1 MLTRVLA
8 LLKAEPDGGTAA
20 RALHVFALGAMP
32 ALLAVLTL
40 VSVIFWQDRYAPEGP
55 GPASFKVV
63 ESQPEQQPARML
75 PLLEKSAGV
84 VYADTRLSTRP
95 YWMLVDLRDVDHHT
109 TTVAFPSRH
118 GLKITCWD
126 TADMRSPMASAD
138 RDQADGPMRV
148 VKSGFALDL
157 AATAGPA
164 ALLCEAL
171 FEGPARIRVERWNTA
186 EFATSVAAFHR
197 SSGLLEGGT
206 LVLAAFVFLVAL
218 VNREWIYVLFAGWLV
233 ANFQLAAI
241 SAGFDWTWL
250 GRAVPES
257 LILPMRKAG
266 IAAYC
271 LLTIG
276 LFGRL
281 FSADLKQVR
290 ERWMLVPVQWSGIAL
305 MLSAFVVPFSIFL
318 PIMWT
323 SVAFGVSVIAF
334 LLFRILRTARSAVAM
349 WYGASLAVT
358 LMSGLYE
365 VLAAAFG
372 VKVLIGT
379 INSVT
384 AALAS
389 SLLAALAIAAQ
400 FRVEREKRVAA
411 EAESV
416 RASSKLESTYQA
428 IPIGLFTADEHG
440 TLVQT
445 NPAFRTI
452 VGLGRDAAK
461 RATWSDIFPAHEWK
475 SVLEVS
481 AHSARELEV
490 HRSALT
496 GEERWYVVHVNRSGD
511 VIEGSLQDVTE
522 NKTAHDRLRFLADHD
537 PLTGILNRRGIEMN
551 FARLSRR
558 RTPRPAALAY
568 LDLDRFKLINDL
580 YGPPAGDEVLRQ
592 LCDRVKS
599 HLTEAE
605 SFARVGGDE
614 FVILF
619 HDAPVVRARAL
630 CSALVEAIE
639 NAPFKIGDKA
649 FQVKGSI
656 GLIELDREIS
666 FRDAVATADR
676 ACREAKLGQHGHVV
690 VYEKSSELFRE
701 RIEELR
707 LIERIGQGLED
718 DGLFL
723 EMQPIMSLDRPFDSL
738 NFEVL
743 LRMRDRDNNVIPP
756 GKIISAADNNGRM
769 SIIDRWVLERTLIW
783 IEQHRSRFTATHFIC
798 VNLSGSSLNDERF
811 VEDAFS
817 MLSAHPLAAS
827 LLCLEVTE
835 SVALHDLQNTGRFI
849 DRAKS
854 LGAKIALDDFGAGY
868 SSFSYLRDLPADAL
882 KIDGAFIK
890 GASSHP
896 ANVAI
901 LQAIIELTHNLGMK
915 SIAEWVEDLDTMEL
929 LAELGADYVQG
940 WAIAKSQPGERIVT
954 ATSSA
959 EFIDD
964 IAIRRFVQERKA
976 FRKPPAP
983 IRFLMGGRVAATR

>member
-1 MLTRVLA
+1 MKRTLA
-8 LLKAEPDGGTAA
+8 LLQAEPDAGLAA
-20 RALHVFALGAMP
+20 RALHIFAMGAMP
-32 ALLAVLTL
+32 VLLAVLTL
-40 VSVIFWQDRYAPEGP
+40 ISVVFWQDRYSPEAPAVTPLKVLEAEP
-55 GPASFKVV
+55 GQAPAS
-63 ESQPEQQPARML
+63 ML
-75 PLLEKSAGV
+75 PLVDSVAPV
-84 VYADTRLSTRP
+84 PFTDTRLSTRP
-95 YWMLVDLRDVDHHT
+95 FWMLVDLGGVDHHT

-118 GLKITCWD
+118 AVKLTCWD
-126 TADMRSPMASAD
+126 TANLKSPLASAD
-138 RDQADGPMRV
+138 RERFEGPVRV
-148 VKSGFALDL
+148 ARSGFAVDL
-157 AATAGPA
+157 AATNAPSS
-164 ALLCEAL
+164 LLCETRS
-171 FEGPARIRVERWNTA
+171 EGPARIRVERWDTA
-186 EFATSVAAFHR
+186 DFATAVAAFHR

-206 LVLAAFVFLVAL
+206 LILAAFVFLVAL

-241 SAGFDWTWL
+241 SAGFDWTWF
-250 GRAVPES
+250 GRVVPES

-271 LLTIG
+271 LLTIA

-281 FSADLKQVR
+281 FDADLKQLR
-290 ERWMLVPVQWSGIAL
+290 ERWMLVPVQWSGVLL
-305 MLSAFVVPFSIFL
+305 MVSAFAAPFSIFL
-318 PIMWT
+318 PIMWA

-334 LLFRILRTARSAVAM
+334 LLIRLLRTARSAVAM
-349 WYGASLAVT
+349 WYGASLALT
-358 LMSGLYE
+358 LFSGLYE
-365 VLAAAFG
+365 VVAAAFG
-372 VKVLIGT
+372 IKVLIGAV
-379 INSVT
+379 NSVT

-400 FRVEREKRVAA
+400 FRAERDKRVAA
-411 EAESV
+411 EAESL
-416 RASSKLESTYQA
+416 RASSKLASTYKA
-428 IPIGLFTADEHG
+428 IPIGLFTADENG

-452 VGLGRDAAK
+452 VGLGREAAK
-461 RATWSDIFPAHEWK
+461 RATWSDLFPAHDWK
-475 SVLEVS
+475 TVVDVTTHSV
-481 AHSARELEV
+481 RELEV

-496 GEERWYVVHVNRSGD
+496 GEERWYVVHATRSGD
-511 VIEGSLQDVTE
+511 VVEGSLQDVTE
-522 NKTAHDRLRFLADHD
+522 RKTANDRLRFLADHD

-551 FARLSRR
+551 FARLARR

-580 YGPPAGDEVLRQ
+580 YGHPAGDEVLRQ
-592 LCDRVKS
+592 LCERVKS
-599 HLTEAE
+599 HLAEAE

-619 HDAPVVRARAL
+619 HDAPIVRARAI
-630 CSALVEAIE
+630 CAALVQAIE
-639 NAPFKIGDKA
+639 NLPFRIGDKA

-676 ACREAKLGQHGHVV
+676 ACREAKTGQQGHVV
-690 VYEKSSELFRE
+690 AYEQSSELFRE

-769 SIIDRWVLERTLIW
+769 AIIDRWVLEKTLIW
-783 IEQHRSRFTATHFIC
+783 IEQNRSRFTATHFIC

-811 VEDAFS
+811 VEDAFA
-817 MLSAHPLAAS
+817 MLSSHPLAAS

-915 SIAEWVEDLDTMEL
+915 SIAEWVEDLETMEL

-940 WAIAKSQPGERIVT
+940 FAIAKSQPGERLVQ
-954 ATSSA
+954 AKSSA
-959 EFIDD
+959 EFIEDLP
-964 IAIRRFVQERKA
+964 IRRFVQERKS

-983 IRFLMGGRVAATR
+983 IRFLMGGRVASSR

>member
-1 MLTRVLA
+1 MVKRA
-8 LLKAEPDGGTAA
+8 LSLLRAEPSAGLAA
-20 RALHVFALGAMP
+20 RALHVFAMGAMP
-32 ALLAVLTL
+32 VLLAVLTL
-40 VSVIFWQDRYAPEGP
+40 FSVIFWQDRFSREDPGATPVKVLEGQP
-55 GPASFKVV
+55 GQMPG
-63 ESQPEQQPARML
+63 RML
-75 PLLEKSAGV
+75 PLVDGLAPV
-84 VYADTRLSTRP
+84 PYADTRLSTRP
-95 YWMLVDLRDVDHHT
+95 FWMLVDLHGVDHHT

-118 GLKITCWD
+118 GVKLTCWD
-126 TADMRSPMASAD
+126 AVNLTTPIASAD
-138 RDQADGPMRV
+138 RGQSEGPMRMAR
-148 VKSGFALDL
+148 SGFALDL
-157 AATAGPA
+157 AATQAPG
-164 ALLCEAL
+164 ALLCEGL
-171 FEGPARIRVERWNTA
+171 FEGPARIRVERWDTS
-186 EFATSVAAFHR
+186 EFATAVAAFHR

-218 VNREWIYVLFAGWLV
+218 INREWIYVLFAGWLV

-241 SAGFDWTWL
+241 SAGFDWTWF
-250 GRAVPES
+250 GRVVPES

-271 LLTIG
+271 LLTIA

-281 FSADLKQVR
+281 FAADLRQLR
-290 ERWMLVPVQWSGIAL
+290 ERWMLVPVQWSGVLLMVSAL
-305 MLSAFVVPFSIFL
+305 VAPFAIFL
-318 PIMWT
+318 PIMWA
-323 SVAFGVSVIAF
+323 SVALGVSVIAF
-334 LLFRILRTARSAVAM
+334 LLYRILRTARSAVAM

-358 LMSGLYE
+358 LASGLYE

-372 VKVLIGT
+372 LKMLIGAV
-379 INSVT
+379 NSVT

-389 SLLAALAIAAQ
+389 SLLAALAIASQ
-400 FRVEREKRVAA
+400 FRGEREKRVAA
-411 EAESV
+411 EAESL
-416 RASSKLESTYQA
+416 RASSKLEATYKA
-428 IPIGLFTADEHG
+428 IPIGLFTSDKNGA
-440 TLVQT
+440 LVQT

-452 VGLGRDAAK
+452 VGLGREAAK
-461 RATWSDIFPAHEWK
+461 RATWADLFPAHDWK
-475 SVLEVS
+475 TVLDVTTQ
-481 AHSARELEV
+481 SARELEV
-490 HRSALT
+490 HRSALN
-496 GEERWYVVHVNRSGD
+496 GEERWYVVHATRSGD
-511 VIEGSLQDVTE
+511 VVEGSLQDVTE
-522 NKTAHDRLRFLADHD
+522 RKTANERLRFLADHD

-551 FARLSRR
+551 FARLTRR

-580 YGPPAGDEVLRQ
+580 YGHPAGDEVLRQ
-592 LCDRVKS
+592 LCERVKL
-599 HLTEAE
+599 HLAEAE

-619 HDAPVVRARAL
+619 HDAPIARARAI
-630 CSALVEAIE
+630 CAALVRAIE
-639 NAPFKIGDKA
+639 EQPFKIGDKA

-676 ACREAKLGQHGHVV
+676 ACREAKTGHNGHVV
-690 VYEKSSELFRE
+690 AYEQSSELFRE

-769 SIIDRWVLERTLIW
+769 AIIDRWVLEKTLVW
-783 IEQHRSRFTATHFIC
+783 IEQNRPRFTATHFIC

-811 VEDAFS
+811 VEDAFA
-817 MLSAHPLAAS
+817 MLSSHPLAAS

-849 DRAKS
+849 DRAKT

-890 GASSHP
+890 GAGSHP

-915 SIAEWVEDLDTMEL
+915 SIAEWVEDLETMEL

-940 WAIAKSQPGERIVT
+940 FAIAKSQPGERLVQ
-954 ATSSA
+954 AKSSA
-959 EFIDD
+959 EFIEDL
-964 IAIRRFVQERKA
+964 AIRRFVQERRG
-976 FRKPPAP
+976 FRKAPAP
-983 IRFLMGGRVAATR
+983 IRVLMGGRVATSR